1 MFHDS
6 WIADPQ
12 SRARAERVVA
22 YAESQGGDV
31 LAFAK
36 THWGHYWGLAMPTSL
51 SYVIEDMGISEER
64 ASELLT
70 EIGAATREDP
80 VPSS

>member
-12 SRARAERVVA
+12 SRARAQRVVA

-36 THWGHYWGLAMPTSL
+36 THWGHY
-51 SYVIEDMGISEER
+51 
-64 ASELLT
+64 
-70 EIGAATREDP
+70 
-80 VPSS
+80 